1 MKIKRVVAADIRQAI
16 SRVREELGP
25 DAVILSNRSV
35 DNGVELV
42 AAIDYDDSVLHTAEP
57 SPGDIQ
63 KASRQTPVNQPSPG
77 NVVKDRPGDMP
88 MGADPAMVDLRQ
100 EMHSL
105 RTLVES
111 QFAEWTWDQMQ
122 RRQPARA
129 ELLQRLLTAGFDR
142 DLSNYFLDQMPD
154 NQGIDTAWSQVQQ
167 NLAAS
172 ITVTN
177 TDVLDK
183 GGVVALLGATGVGKT
198 TSIAKLAAR
207 FCLSHGA
214 RHLALITTDS
224 YRIGAQEQ
232 LFNYG
237 RILDVPVRAATSQ
250 EELASA
256 INAFAD
262 KRLVLIDTAGVSQRD
277 IRINEQLQILNG
289 GNTPVHAYI
298 VLSAATQ
305 AGALEEAINAFKRQ
319 DLQGC
324 ILTKLDECQTLGGAL
339 GAVIRHQLP
348 VAFVGDGQRVPEDIH
363 AARPLRLVQQ
373 CIDQLEK
380 IHAEKDESMN
390 NPFEGVPVH
399 AYV

>member
-42 AAIDYDDSVLHTAEP
+42 AAIDYDDSVLHAAEP
-57 SPGDIQ
+57 SSGDIQ
-63 KASRQTPVNQPSPG
+63 AASRQTPVHQPSPG
-77 NVVKDRPGDMP
+77 NVVRDRQSDMT

-111 QFAEWTWDQMQ
+111 QFAEWTWHQMQ

-129 ELLQRLLTAGFDR
+129 ELLQRLMTAGFDR

-154 NQGIDTAWSQVQQ
+154 DQGMDAAWSQLQQ

-305 AGALEEAINAFKRQ
+305 AGALEEAINAFQRQ
-319 DLQGC
+319 GLQGC

-348 VAFVGDGQRVPEDIH
+348 VAFVSDGQRVPEDIH

-373 CIDQLEK
+373 CVEQLEK

-390 NPFEGVPVH
+390 NSFEGVPVH